1 MSVYRLNMHESPA
14 SRIFAKFRRWPRVPS
29 AELYRLR
36 TALTKCV
43 ERAGSDS
50 ADELLTLVT
59 HELERRT
66 AGTTP
71 LPQQNPRAIGLCI
84 RERPVMART
93 THKDVPF
100 PRPPESRGAAPQ
112 ASK

>member
-1 MSVYRLNMHESPA
+1 MSVYHLNMHESPA

-50 ADELLTLVT
+50 AHELLTLVT

-71 LPQQNPRAIGLCI
+71 LPQHSARAIRAVHPG
-84 RERPVMART
+84 T
-93 THKDVPF
+93 
-100 PRPPESRGAAPQ
+100 PRHGPHHP
-112 ASK
+112 